1 MKTAANE
8 DGDEDKDEDSS
19 IPAGLRP
26 EAPLCCFVHP
36 MMLPG
41 PPEAELRFQQCLC
54 FCQNYGQS
62 VGPAPHP
69 WIIISNNKL
78 L

>member
-41 PPEAELRFQQCLC
+41 PPEAVHA
-54 FCQNYGQS
+54 G
-62 VGPAPHP
+62 H
-69 WIIISNNKL
+69 
-78 L
+78 